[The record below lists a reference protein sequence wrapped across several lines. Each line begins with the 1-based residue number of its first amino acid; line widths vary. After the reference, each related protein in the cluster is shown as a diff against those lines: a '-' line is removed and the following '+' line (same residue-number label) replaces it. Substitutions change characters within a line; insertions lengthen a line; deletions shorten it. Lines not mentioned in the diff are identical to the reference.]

1 MDKQQSIILIHKY
14 IIPKCLYILSLRTAR
29 VLYVQVQS
37 RFYLNLLQTI
47 TPELCVATFLMF
59 NDSPCGCR
67 EEKRI

>member
-1 MDKQQSIILIHKY
+1 MDKQQSITLIHNTLFQNVFIFY
-14 IIPKCLYILSLRTAR
+14 LSEWHGY
-29 VLYVQVQS
+29 YVQVQS